1 MTTRGGNEIDLLLIE
16 SNQEAAANL
25 FAMLDPSSFDEGLK
39 LSVVPD
45 LAAATLRVREQPPDV
60 VVFRLP
66 NAGDGA
72 LVRSLRSRMPEIPL
86 IVLARGE
93 SAADLALEAGAED
106 VIPESAVGDRILRR
120 SIRNALQRNRERRRL
135 SDVTRELQEANQ
147 RLERMALID
156 PLTELLNR
164 RGLQRALTTLVER
177 LGRDAIDVAVVLID
191 IDDFKSVNDTLGHA
205 VGDVALREIAR
216 RLRGS
221 VRSTD
226 FVARLGGDEFLL
238 LLPAADRRELHR
250 IGERLRNA
258 VRGIVLQNGAS
269 SIPVSASVGALMLT
283 SDMPSIDLLIATAH
297 PLLKQSKGEGKNR
310 VTLAGVSDTG
320 AAEREELCNAVCR
333 GEGLFAVS
341 QPIIRLADGTIAGYE
356 MLARV
361 AHQGTT
367 ELPQRFFSA
376 CAERSLLTLADHRC
390 FRRSLEYAE
399 QLPRSSRKHFNLFP
413 STIIGVPAEHLLR
426 DIRDRFDPKTVC
438 LEISESQILGDPSY
452 LIEPVEQLRRGHV
465 KIGLDDVGCGNT
477 SVESLLLLEPDVI
490 KLDKRVVRGVGQD
503 ATARGRLERL
513 VEMSRLVATQV
524 IAEGIQTQDDL
535 ETAKAMGLRFGQGY
549 LWGRPA

>member
-1 MTTRGGNEIDLLLIE
+1 
-16 SNQEAAANL
+16 
-25 FAMLDPSSFDEGLK
+25 
-39 LSVVPD
+39 
-45 LAAATLRVREQPPDV
+45 
-60 VVFRLP
+60 
-66 NAGDGA
+66 
-72 LVRSLRSRMPEIPL
+72 
-86 IVLARGE
+86 
-93 SAADLALEAGAED
+93 
-106 VIPESAVGDRILRR
+106 
-120 SIRNALQRNRERRRL
+120 
-135 SDVTRELQEANQ
+135 
-147 RLERMALID
+147 MALID

-164 RGLQRALTTLVER
+164 RGLQRALTALVER

-226 FVARLGGDEFLL
+226 FAARLGGDEFLL

-258 VRGIVLQNGAS
+258 VSGIVLQNGAS

-297 PLLKQSKGEGKNR
+297 PLLKQSKGGGKNR

-367 ELPQRFFSA
+367 ELPQRLFSA

-399 QLPRSSRKHFNLFP
+399 QLPRAARKHFNLFP

-452 LIEPVEQLRRGHV
+452 LVEPVEQLRRGHV

-490 KLDKRVVRGVGQD
+490 KLDKRVVRGVARD
-503 ATARGRLERL
+503 AIARGRLERL